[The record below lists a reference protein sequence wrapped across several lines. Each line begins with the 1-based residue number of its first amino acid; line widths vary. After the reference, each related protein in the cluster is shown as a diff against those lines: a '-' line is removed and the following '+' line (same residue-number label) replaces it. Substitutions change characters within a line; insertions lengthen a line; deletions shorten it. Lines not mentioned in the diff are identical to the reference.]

1 MLARNML
8 YDAANYVMQVE
19 EIVKEHREKRD
30 LKKDEYLSGFAKDD
44 KLLPVIIQLGFIL
57 ILTCL
62 RKLEVT
68 MQQK

>member
-1 MLARNML
+1 ML